1 MIERLQKHMPMGI
14 GTWRFFLSFLVAI
27 SHLYG
32 NMIHGPAAY
41 AVWGFFVL
49 SGFLMTLI
57 LTKKYGFSPA
67 GLKDYS
73 QNRFLRIYPSY
84 IFSVILGMVVLFI
97 LKKCHLET
105 TVLNPGFQVPRGLY
119 EFIGNFLMF
128 PFSIGGMF
136 VPVAGALFVEVW
148 AYALM
153 PFMAYSRHA
162 AIFGFLVTLAGNIQ
176 YGITPETFP
185 IRYSGFATGLLA
197 FSVGAL
203 TLHYYD
209 VLKKFGMPHTSV
221 LIWCMH
227 GVLWLFD
234 PYYPWNYGLYISM
247 FLSAWVV
254 ISLFP
259 IKSSQLDK
267 LLGDLSYPVY
277 LLHTTVGMCIYFLF
291 GQRSFSFFLIAFA
304 LTVWLSYAVVRFIEK
319 PLIRF
324 KKQKPI
330 QS

>member
-1 MIERLQKHMPMGI
+1 MVERLKIYMPGI

-32 NMIHGPAAY
+32 HMIHGPAAY

-49 SGFLMTLI
+49 SGFLMSLV
-57 LTKKYGFSPA
+57 LTKKYGFSPS
-67 GLKDYS
+67 GLKDYA

-84 IFSVILGMVVLFI
+84 IFSVILGIGVLFV
-97 LKKCHLET
+97 LKRYHFET
-105 TVLNPGFQVPRGLY
+105 TVLNPAFQRPGSLY
-119 EFIGNFLMF
+119 EFISNFLMI
-128 PFSIGGMF
+128 PFAVGGLF
-136 VPVAGALFVEVW
+136 VPVASALFVEVW

-162 AIFGFLVTLAGNIQ
+162 AILGFLITLAGNIQ
-176 YGITPETFP
+176 YGITPESFP

-197 FSVGAL
+197 FSVGSL
-203 TLHYYD
+203 TLHYYET
-209 VLKKFGMPHTSV
+209 LKRFGMPCTSV
-221 LIWCMH
+221 LVWCIH

-259 IKSSQLDK
+259 LKSSQLDK

-277 LLHTTVGMCIYFLF
+277 LLHTTAGMCIYFFF
-291 GQRSFSFFLIAFA
+291 GQRSLLFFSAAFA
-304 LTVWLSYAVVRFIEK
+304 LTVILSYGVVRLIEN

-324 KKQKPI
+324 KKQKTI
-330 QS
+330 HS